1 MIHMFYPSMVE
12 IIWSIMAKFIK
23 KKNHVLEDDS
33 PKKAEGISV
42 NPLRSEV
49 KLIDFLLVLMT
60 VNECTGNL

>member
-1 MIHMFYPSMVE
+1 
-12 IIWSIMAKFIK
+12 MAKFIK